1 MKKTKKVPK
10 FKNEQQERDFWEKN
24 DVTDY
29 FDLKS
34 GKKMN
39 FPNLKPS
46 TQTISIRLPED
57 LLEEIKVLANKRD
70 VPYQSLIKIL
80 LRESLD
86 DDSAAQILGFLV
98 FYTKIGDLWP
108 TEETNR

>member
-1 MKKTKKVPK
+1 MKNKTKKVPK
-10 FKNEQQERDFWEKN
+10 FKSEDQERVFWAKN

-29 FDLKS
+29 FDVKS

-86 DDSAAQILGFLV
+86 DDSAA
-98 FYTKIGDLWP
+98 
-108 TEETNR
+108 

>member
-1 MKKTKKVPK
+1 MKNRAKKVPK
-10 FKNEQQERDFWEKN
+10 FKSEDQEREFWAKN

-29 FDLKS
+29 FDVKS

-86 DDSAAQILGFLV
+86 DDSAA
-98 FYTKIGDLWP
+98 
-108 TEETNR
+108 

>member
-1 MKKTKKVPK
+1 MKNKTKKVPK
-10 FKNEQQERDFWEKN
+10 FKSEDQEREFWSKN

-29 FDLKS
+29 FDVKS
-34 GKKMN
+34 GQKMN

-86 DDSAAQILGFLV
+86 DDSAA
-98 FYTKIGDLWP
+98 
-108 TEETNR
+108 

>member
-1 MKKTKKVPK
+1 MKSKTKKIPK
-10 FKNEQQERDFWEKN
+10 FKTEEQERDFWAKN
-24 DVTDY
+24 DATEF
-29 FDLKS
+29 FDVKG

-86 DDSAAQILGFLV
+86 DDSAA
-98 FYTKIGDLWP
+98 
-108 TEETNR
+108 

>member
-1 MKKTKKVPK
+1 MTKSNKKIPK
-10 FKNEQQERDFWEKN
+10 FKSEDEERNYWAKADATEHFN
-24 DVTDY
+24 IS
-29 FDLKS
+29 S

-46 TQTISIRLPED
+46 TQTISLRLPED
-57 LLEEIKVLANKRD
+57 LLEELKVLANKRD

-86 DDSAAQILGFLV
+86 DDSAA
-98 FYTKIGDLWP
+98 
-108 TEETNR
+108 

>member
-1 MKKTKKVPK
+1 MKTKTKKVPK
-10 FKNEQQERDFWEKN
+10 FKSEDQEREFWAKN

-29 FDLKS
+29 FDVKS
-34 GKKMN
+34 GSKMN

-86 DDSAAQILGFLV
+86 DDSAA
-98 FYTKIGDLWP
+98 
-108 TEETNR
+108 

>member
-1 MKKTKKVPK
+1 MKTKTKKLPK
-10 FKNEQQERDFWEKN
+10 FKNEQQEREFWAKN

-29 FDLKS
+29 FDVKG

-39 FPNLKPS
+39 LPKLKPS

-86 DDSAAQILGFLV
+86 DDSAA
-98 FYTKIGDLWP
+98 
-108 TEETNR
+108 

>member
-1 MKKTKKVPK
+1 MKNKTKKVPK
-10 FKNEQQERDFWEKN
+10 FKTEDQEREFWSKN

-34 GKKMN
+34 TKKIN

-46 TQTISIRLPED
+46 TQTISLRLPED

-86 DDSAAQILGFLV
+86 DDSAA
-98 FYTKIGDLWP
+98 
-108 TEETNR
+108 

>member
-1 MKKTKKVPK
+1 MKSKTKKVPK
-10 FKNEQQERDFWEKN
+10 FKSEDQEREFWAKN
-24 DVTDY
+24 DVTDF
-29 FDLKS
+29 FDVKS

-46 TQTISIRLPED
+46 TQTISLRLPED
-57 LLEEIKVLANKRD
+57 LLEELKVMANKRD

-86 DDSAAQILGFLV
+86 DDSVA
-98 FYTKIGDLWP
+98 
-108 TEETNR
+108 

>member
-1 MKKTKKVPK
+1 MKSMNKKVPN
-10 FKNEQQERDFWEKN
+10 FKSEDQEREFWSKN
-24 DVTDY
+24 DVTDF
-29 FDLKS
+29 FDVKA

-39 FPNLKPS
+39 FPKLKPS

-86 DDSAAQILGFLV
+86 DDSAA
-98 FYTKIGDLWP
+98 
-108 TEETNR
+108 

>member
-1 MKKTKKVPK
+1 MKSKTKKVPK
-10 FKNEQQERDFWEKN
+10 FKSEDQERDFWAKN
-24 DVTDY
+24 DVTDF
-29 FDLKS
+29 FDVKS

-46 TQTISIRLPED
+46 TQTISLRLPED
-57 LLEEIKVLANKRD
+57 LLEEIKVMANKRD

-86 DDSAAQILGFLV
+86 DDSAA
-98 FYTKIGDLWP
+98 
-108 TEETNR
+108 

>member
-1 MKKTKKVPK
+1 MTKSTKKIPK
-10 FKNEQQERDFWEKN
+10 FKSEDEERNYWAKHDATEHFN
-24 DVTDY
+24 
-29 FDLKS
+29 LSS

-46 TQTISIRLPED
+46 TQTISLRLPED
-57 LLEEIKVLANKRD
+57 LLEELKVLANKRD

-86 DDSAAQILGFLV
+86 DDDSAA
-98 FYTKIGDLWP
+98 
-108 TEETNR
+108 

>member
-1 MKKTKKVPK
+1 MKNKTKKIPK
-10 FKNEQQERDFWEKN
+10 FKSEDQERGFWSKN

-29 FDLKS
+29 FDVKS

-86 DDSAAQILGFLV
+86 DDSAA
-98 FYTKIGDLWP
+98 
-108 TEETNR
+108 

>member
-1 MKKTKKVPK
+1 MKSKTKKVPK
-10 FKNEQQERDFWEKN
+10 FKSEDQEREFWDKN

-34 GKKMN
+34 GKRMN

-86 DDSAAQILGFLV
+86 DDSAA
-98 FYTKIGDLWP
+98 
-108 TEETNR
+108 

>member
-1 MKKTKKVPK
+1 MKSKTKKVPK
-10 FKNEQQERDFWEKN
+10 FKSEDQEREFWAKN

-29 FDLKS
+29 FDVKS

-46 TQTISIRLPED
+46 TQTISLRLPED
-57 LLEEIKVLANKRD
+57 LLEEIKVMANKRD

-86 DDSAAQILGFLV
+86 DDSAA
-98 FYTKIGDLWP
+98 
-108 TEETNR
+108 